1 MTATTQKRSGAITFV
16 IVLFIV
22 GGIYNIV
29 YGLEGLSSTHPYL
42 AESNLPFLTLTSWA
56 IAAIV
61 YGIVQIAA
69 ALLLNNGHRS
79 GAITGIIVCIWGL
92 TYWFGAIPT
101 QPYLGFAAIIV
112 LLLALYML
120 TVHRDELA

>member
-1 MTATTQKRSGAITFV
+1 MTATTEKRSGAITFV

-22 GGIYNIV
+22 AGIYNIV

-42 AESNLPFLTLTSWA
+42 VESNLPFLTLTSWA

-61 YGIVQIAA
+61 YGIVVIVAA
-69 ALLLNNGHRS
+69 GLLINGHKS
-79 GAITGIIVCIWGL
+79 GAITGIVVCVWGL
-92 TYWFGAIPT
+92 TYWFGNMPA
-101 QPYLGFAAIIV
+101 QPYLSLAAIVV